1 MGENIQAEIR
11 NIVTVKALA
20 MKRFTFLI
28 LTLAILSCL
37 LTAGCTTSPEPAATP
52 AATPVPTVLQTT
64 VPVTTLITTAPTT
77 EPVQSLPPE
86 RQVNLVLT
94 KDRPT
99 SEIHLLYQGGPGQ
112 IYVTKILM
120 RVYSPDGTYKDYV
133 MSNAQ
138 KPIPGD
144 EIVAP
149 GTRNPDRCEV
159 FIISSGTRY
168 KVIDEPAIGGGYY

>member
-1 MGENIQAEIR
+1 MNH
-11 NIVTVKALA
+11 VV
-20 MKRFTFLI
+20 I
-28 LTLAILSCL
+28 LVLSVITLSCL
-37 LTAGCTTSPEPAATP
+37 LAAGCTTPA
-52 AATPVPTVLQTT
+52 PVT
-64 VPVTTLITTAPTT
+64 PVTTAPVTILPTTESSALTVPPTVPTT
-77 EPVQSLPPE
+77 EPVQALPPE

-99 SEIHLLYQGGPGQ
+99 SDIHLLYQGGPGQ

-120 RVYSPDGTYKDYV
+120 RVYAENGSYKEYV

-138 KPIPGD
+138 KPLPGD

-159 FIISSGTRY
+159 FVISSGTRY
-168 KVIDEPAIGGGYY
+168 KVIDGPAIGGGDY

>member
-1 MGENIQAEIR
+1 MRYFIILVLFFA
-11 NIVTVKALA
+11 VTV
-20 MKRFTFLI
+20 
-28 LTLAILSCL
+28 SL
-37 LTAGCTTSPEPAATP
+37 LGSGCTAPAPVTP
-52 AATPVPTVLQTT
+52 VTPVPA
-64 VPVTTLITTAPTT
+64 TTAPVTEAPTLTVPSTIQTT

-86 RQVNLVLT
+86 RQVNLVLS

-99 SEIHLLYQGGPGQ
+99 SEIHLLYQGGPGD

-120 RVYSPDGTYKDYV
+120 RVYAEDGTYKEYV

-159 FIISSGTRY
+159 FVISSGTRY
-168 KVIDEPAIGGGYY
+168 KVIDGPAIGGGYY

>member
-1 MGENIQAEIR
+1 
-11 NIVTVKALA
+11 
-20 MKRFTFLI
+20 MKHVVI
-28 LTLAILSCL
+28 LLLSLVILSSL

-52 AATPVPTVLQTT
+52 AATSVPTVAQTT
-64 VPVTTLITTAPTT
+64 VPLTTIVTTAPTT

-86 RQVNLVLT
+86 RQVNLVLS

-120 RVYSPDGTYKDYV
+120 RVYSQDGTYKEYV

-138 KPIPGD
+138 KPISRRRNCCPGNA
-144 EIVAP
+144 E
-149 GTRNPDRCEV
+149 
-159 FIISSGTRY
+159 S
-168 KVIDEPAIGGGYY
+168 

>member
-1 MGENIQAEIR
+1 
-11 NIVTVKALA
+11 
-20 MKRFTFLI
+20 MKRLTILV

-37 LTAGCTTSPEPAATP
+37 LTAGCTTSPEPAP
-52 AATPVPTVLQTT
+52 PSAATSAPTVAQTT
-64 VPVTTLITTAPTT
+64 VPVTTLFTTAPTM

-120 RVYSPDGTYKDYV
+120 RVYSQDGTYKEYV

-159 FIISSGTRY
+159 FVVSSGIRY
-168 KVIDEPAIGGGYY
+168 KVIDGPAIGGGYY

>member
-1 MGENIQAEIR
+1 
-11 NIVTVKALA
+11 
-20 MKRFTFLI
+20 MKRLIFLV
-28 LTLAILSCL
+28 LTLAILTCL
-37 LTAGCTTSPEPAATP
+37 LTAGCTTTAEPAATP
-52 AATPVPTVLQTT
+52 TVTPTPTVAQTT
-64 VPVTTLITTAPTT
+64 VPITTIAATVQTT
-77 EPVQSLPPE
+77 EPVQSLPTE
-86 RQVNLVLT
+86 RQVNLVLS

-120 RVYSPDGTYKDYV
+120 RVYSQDGTSREYV